1 MNRPKGSLN
10 ALFALAALLMAGC
23 DAGPSAVA
31 HTGASAQAPIQSQ
44 TLAGKNGTK
53 ATSQAGEDLEEA
65 SMPIP
70 GDAASTPPA
79 QSAKATHLD
88 TSVGQ
93 GVITAT
99 QYGQWPLWSK
109 NRKYSADDNAHYH
122 FTKHGAEFGAKTYA
136 DYVAIV
142 HGFIHNPPP
151 GTQTLKRSNGDTL
164 FYDPKQN
171 IFAVMSKAGAPRTF
185 FHPDNGQAY
194 WQQQKQVESTR
205 RTITRD
211 SYGDDN

>member
-1 MNRPKGSLN
+1 
-10 ALFALAALLMAGC
+10 MAHSGN
-23 DAGPSAVA
+23 SASV
-31 HTGASAQAPIQSQ
+31 QA
-44 TLAGKNGTK
+44 LAGKPGAK
-53 ATSQAGEDLEEA
+53 ASAPSGDDLEEA

-70 GDAASTPPA
+70 GDTGSPPPPVKAA
-79 QSAKATHLD
+79 KLD
-88 TSVGQ
+88 TTIAP

-122 FTKHGAEFGAKTYA
+122 FTKHGADFGARTYA

-194 WQQQKQVESTR
+194 WQKQKQVESTR

-211 SYGDDN
+211 NDGDDN